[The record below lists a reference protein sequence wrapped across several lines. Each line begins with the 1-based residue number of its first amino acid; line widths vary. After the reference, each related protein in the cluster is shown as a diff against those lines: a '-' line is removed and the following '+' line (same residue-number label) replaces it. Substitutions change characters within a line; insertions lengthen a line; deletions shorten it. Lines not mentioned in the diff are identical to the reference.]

1 MFTNC
6 NISDIPIAKISIR
19 GIFMGAVTNY
29 GKQLR
34 HLRLDLSELLGTM
47 AEKLGLSPAYLSS
60 IETGTR
66 AIPVDLTA
74 KVINVYN
81 LTTDDADKLLKAEV
95 DTNQALTID
104 LEGASN
110 EQVEATVMF
119 AREIKNMTPK
129 EIRKLYEE
137 MKNRG
142 N

>member
-1 MFTNC
+1 
-6 NISDIPIAKISIR
+6 
-19 GIFMGAVTNY
+19 MGAVTNY